1 MREIIAMK
9 SNNAAKRFLDLL
21 AGILFGFMLASFI
34 VDVTSPNAIK
44 YIGLFGIVGWT
55 TETCL
60 RIWLER
66 KQSRSTAANNPP
78 GSTQS

>member
-1 MREIIAMK
+1 MK
-9 SNNAAKRFLDLL
+9 SNNAAQRFLDFL

-44 YIGLFGIVGWT
+44 YIGLFGIVGLT

-60 RIWLER
+60 RIWLE